1 MKHEYNSTK
10 TMLNGNMPHFKT
22 RSTIKFLKNICVT
35 CAVHKRT
42 VTGWQGWNF
51 TAFRLQAMLQ
61 FVPTIHLQET
71 SREISN
77 EEEGSGCPYTLQEMC
92 LGAAFAIKFSIHCAR
107 A

>member
-1 MKHEYNSTK
+1 
-10 TMLNGNMPHFKT
+10 
-22 RSTIKFLKNICVT
+22 
-35 CAVHKRT
+35 
-42 VTGWQGWNF
+42 
-51 TAFRLQAMLQ
+51 MLQ
-61 FVPTIHLQET
+61 FVPTIQLQET